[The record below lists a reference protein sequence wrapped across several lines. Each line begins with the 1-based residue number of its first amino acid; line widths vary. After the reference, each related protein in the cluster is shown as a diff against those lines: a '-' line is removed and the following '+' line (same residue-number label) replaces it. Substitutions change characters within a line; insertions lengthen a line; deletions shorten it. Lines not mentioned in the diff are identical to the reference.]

1 MSFEHL
7 AYTWQGDDVALSY
20 LDAAQLALPCEGRR
34 AALAHYAFECGCA
47 RCAAEEA
54 TATDSG
60 QPQQQLVV

>member
-1 MSFEHL
+1 M
-7 AYTWQGDDVALSY
+7 DLSY